1 MEERRASRA
10 ERMPLF
16 ESVGEALKREIASGR
31 FAAADVLPGERELSE
46 MMDVSRTTLR
56 RAIAGLIDEGGI

>member
-1 MEERRASRA
+1 MEERRAGGA

-31 FAAADVLPGERELSE
+31 FAAADVLPGERELSD
-46 MMDVSRTTLR
+46 MLDGVAHDLAPRDR
-56 RAIAGLIDEGGI
+56 RPRR